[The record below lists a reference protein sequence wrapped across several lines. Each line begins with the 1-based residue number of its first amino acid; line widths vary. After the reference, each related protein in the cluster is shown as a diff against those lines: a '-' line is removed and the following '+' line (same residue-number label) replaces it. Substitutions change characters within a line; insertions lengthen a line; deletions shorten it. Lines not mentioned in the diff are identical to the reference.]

1 MKKIIGAIALTFGS
15 FASAQEEYAST
26 WEVFGLYFEGSEV
39 ESLLLDVRLGPRFV
53 AGNGIF
59 VFVDGSSV
67 ATSGTCFVTTVDS
80 VYCNLT
86 LDYQSVAVE
95 FDLFDLNGTGVVVD
109 HDGFVIENG
118 ELDLVKIR

>member
-1 MKKIIGAIALTFGS
+1 MKKIICAVVLMFGS

-26 WEVFGLYFEGSEV
+26 WEVFGLFFEDSEV

-59 VFVDGSSV
+59 VFLDGSSV
-67 ATSGTCFVTTVDS
+67 ATSGTCFVTTVDT
-80 VYCNLT
+80 VFCNLT

-109 HDGFVIENG
+109 HDGFVIEDG
-118 ELDLVKIR
+118 ELDFINIE